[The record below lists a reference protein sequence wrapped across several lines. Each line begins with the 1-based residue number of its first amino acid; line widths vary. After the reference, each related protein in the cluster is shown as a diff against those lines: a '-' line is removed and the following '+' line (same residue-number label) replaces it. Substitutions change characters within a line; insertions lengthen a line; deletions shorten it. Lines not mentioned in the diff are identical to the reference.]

1 MEIDLTKLV
10 PLVAKPHSPGIV
22 VPVTELEGTPLD
34 QVAIGSCTNSSVKDL
49 TVVASI
55 MRGKMVAPGVSLG
68 ISPGSRQVLLQISKN
83 GALASL
89 IQSGARI
96 LESACGP
103 CIGMGFAPPSGGKS
117 LRTFNRNFQGRSGTD
132 DAEIY
137 LASPEVAAASALA
150 GKIADPRKLKDVAM
164 LPVPDKLDIDDGM
177 IIAPPSDG
185 SAVKVRYG
193 PNIKPVPIAPP
204 MPESLTIK
212 VVLKV
217 GDNITTDHI
226 MPAGTEILPL
236 RSNIP
241 EMAKHVFERVDKAF
255 AERAQKE
262 KDGTIVVGGS
272 NYGQG
277 SSREHAAI
285 APMYLGVRVV
295 LVKSFARI
303 HEANLVNFGLIPFE
317 LADPKQLDAIDAGDV
332 LEFPGLRR
340 YFEAGAKDQFI
351 IKNLTKKRDIPVTHH
366 LSPRSIQLLLAG
378 GLLNSIRDKL
388 AKAK

>member
-1 MEIDLTKLV
+1 LTL
-10 PLVAKPHSPGIV
+10 
-22 VPVTELEGTPLD
+22 
-34 QVAIGSCTNSSVKDL
+34 
-49 TVVASI
+49 
-55 MRGKMVAPGVSLG
+55 
-68 ISPGSRQVLLQISKN
+68 
-83 GALASL
+83 
-89 IQSGARI
+89 
-96 LESACGP
+96 
-103 CIGMGFAPPSGGKS
+103 
-117 LRTFNRNFQGRSGTD
+117 
-132 DAEIY
+132 
-137 LASPEVAAASALA
+137 
-150 GKIADPRKLKDVAM
+150 
-164 LPVPDKLDIDDGM
+164 
-177 IIAPPSDG
+177 
-185 SAVKVRYG
+185 
-193 PNIKPVPIAPP
+193 
-204 MPESLTIK
+204 K

-236 RSNIP
+236 RSNIT

-255 AERAQKE
+255 AERAKKE

-303 HEANLVNFGLIPFE
+303 HEANLVNFGIIPFE
-317 LADPKQLDAIDAGDV
+317 LADPKQLDTIDAGDV

-340 YFEAGAKDQFI
+340 YFEAGAKGQFI
-351 IKNLTKKRDIPVTHH
+351 IKNLTKKRDVPVTHH
-366 LSPRSIQLLLAG
+366 FSPRSIQLLLAG